1 MSSFDS
7 FSLVSIYKVAI
18 GEVECLVSEAF
29 FHSYFFFIA
38 KKKKKKKNQRD
49 VVFGKPTNEEREG
62 DFEARVGV
70 LARRAIRGRVETH
83 DVVGIVGIVGIVVG
97 GEEDE
102 KCVSSVRERRARA
115 SAFVLATVRGVFDR
129 V

>member
-1 MSSFDS
+1 M
-7 FSLVSIYKVAI
+7 LVNN
-18 GEVECLVSEAF
+18 EALF
-29 FHSYFFFIA
+29 LSYLLFFIA
-38 KKKKKKKNQRD
+38 KKNQRD

-83 DVVGIVGIVGIVVG
+83 DVVGVVVGIVVG
-97 GEEDE
+97 EED
-102 KCVSSVRERRARA
+102 KKRVSSVRERRARA

>member
-1 MSSFDS
+1 M
-7 FSLVSIYKVAI
+7 VN
-18 GEVECLVSEAF
+18 EALF
-29 FHSYFFFIA
+29 LSYLLFFIA
-38 KKKKKKKNQRD
+38 KKNQRD

-70 LARRAIRGRVETH
+70 LARRAIRGRAETH
-83 DVVGIVGIVGIVVG
+83 DVVGVVVVVV
-97 GEEDE
+97 GEED
-102 KCVSSVRERRARA
+102 KKRVSSVRERRARA